1 MPETAP
7 FGAPDRAPGGGR
19 EITYAEAIRE
29 ALREEMLRDERV
41 FLFGEDIGRY
51 GGAFGVSFGL
61 LDEFGPER
69 IRETPISEAA
79 IVGAAAGAAL
89 AGMRPVAEMM
99 FMDFILLGME
109 QLVNQAA
116 KARYMFGGKATV
128 PMVIRMPGG
137 SGSGAAAQHSQSLE
151 SILIHIPGIKVVNP
165 STPYDAK
172 GLLLSAIRDPNPV
185 CFVEH
190 KLLYKSRGPVPEG
203 EYTIPIGLADIKREG
218 RDITV
223 VAGNIMVPRAMAAA
237 ERLAQE
243 GIEAEIVDPRTLRPL
258 DVDTI
263 AASVQKTG
271 RLLVV
276 HEACQTGGWAGEV
289 IASVSSTRA
298 FDYLDAPMRRLAGAD
313 VPIPYSR
320 ILERAA
326 VPQEEDIEREIRA
339 IVRNQY

>member
-1 MPETAP
+1 MPEM
-7 FGAPDRAPGGGR
+7 
-19 EITYAEAIRE
+19 TYAEAIRA
-29 ALREEMLRDERV
+29 ALREEMARDERV

-51 GGAFGVSFGL
+51 GGAFGVTFGL

-69 IRETPISEAA
+69 VRETPISEAA
-79 IVGAAAGAAL
+79 IVGAATGAAL

-116 KARYMFGGKATV
+116 KARFMFGGKATV

-137 SGSGAAAQHSQSLE
+137 SGSGAAGQHSQSLE
-151 SILIHIPGIKVVNP
+151 SLLIHIPGIKVINP
-165 STPYDAK
+165 STPYDVK
-172 GLLLSAIRDPNPV
+172 GLLISAIRDPNPV

-190 KLLYKSRGPVPEG
+190 KLLYKTKGQVPEE
-203 EYTIPIGLADIKREG
+203 EYTIPIGLADVKRDG
-218 RDITV
+218 FDITV
-223 VAGNIMVPRAMAAA
+223 VAGNVMVPRVLKVA
-237 ERLAQE
+237 ENLSQE
-243 GIEAEIVDPRTLRPL
+243 GIEVEVVDPRTLRPL
-258 DVDTI
+258 DVETI
-263 AASVQKTG
+263 ASSVQKTG

-289 IASVSSTRA
+289 MASIASTPA

-313 VPIPYSR
+313 VPIPYNR
-320 ILERAA
+320 NLERAA

-339 IVRNQY
+339 IIANEY